1 MRRFRLVGA
10 MALAALAL
18 SGCSSAPVSVEPT
31 PVAFRACQVSEK
43 NTDTQL
49 DAEQITYALQ
59 KAKIAN
65 GIHLLRA
72 SVEVT
77 SDSTA
82 AVFTSMLKKNCS
94 LVVTSGA
101 A

>member
-10 MALAALAL
+10 MALVALAL

-43 NTDTQL
+43 NTDSQA
-49 DAEQITYALQ
+49 DSEQITYALQ

-65 GIHLLRA
+65 GITTPAPKKRDTP
-72 SVEVT
+72 EVPLPKAGRE
-77 SDSTA
+77 SNDI
-82 AVFTSMLKKNCS
+82 
-94 LVVTSGA
+94 
-101 A
+101 